1 MSNLKKVVPIVKGA
15 GEATKVVKLTAKE
28 KDANVQT
35 ASMIYGAGAMMLN
48 RTTKQVTDAKKAM
61 AKVLVDRGYTTRML
75 ECVIGMRKGTPP
87 TNGVPYSTG
96 ELKFA
101 KALRS
106 GLLNGLGEAERQR
119 VLEVESHGGRKGTN
133 SWQHAVK
140 ANPAK
145 NMAEYL
151 LASTWLSKA
160 VTALKPAIAKEETR
174 VERVAAGLSGNVVK
188 SQHEKLKDQ
197 CEKVHK
203 MVKESD
209 ENFSSEFN
217 NGPRGRLAVE
227 MVAWIATLDTLIAN
241 ELPDTEV

>member
-1 MSNLKKVVPIVKGA
+1 MSKAKKVVPAVKSVG
-15 GEATKVVKLTAKE
+15 KVAKVKKLTAAE

-35 ASMIYGAGAMMLN
+35 ASMIYGAGAMLLN
-48 RTTKQVTDAKKAM
+48 RTVTQVSEAKKAM
-61 AKVLVDRGYTTRML
+61 ANVLVARGYTTRML
-75 ECVIGMRKGTPP
+75 EAVIGMRKGTPP

-101 KALRS
+101 RALRN
-106 GLLNGLGEAERQR
+106 GLLAGLTDTERQR
-119 VLEVESHGGRKGTN
+119 VLEIESHAGKKGVN

-140 ANPAK
+140 ADPAK

-160 VTALKPAIAKEETR
+160 VTALKPAIAKEAIR
-174 VERVAAGLSGNVVK
+174 AERVAAGLSGDVVK
-188 SQHEKLKDQ
+188 SQHEKLRDQ

-203 MVKESD
+203 MVAKSD

-227 MVAWIATLDTLIAN
+227 MVAWIATLDTLIGN
-241 ELPDTEV
+241 ELPDTEE